1 MMPYYGGLTV
11 KDKIILRG
19 MNFFGYHGVFE
30 EERRLGQPFQV
41 DLELSMD
48 LQPAGQ
54 GDDLN
59 LSVSYAEVFEI
70 VEQVLTG
77 EPYKLLE
84 AVAERISQRVL
95 EQYEKVEEI
104 KVTLKKPNAPIQ
116 GNFQYMAV
124 EITRG
129 RKH

>member
-1 MMPYYGGLTV
+1 M